1 MFLVGGQS
9 NTDARVASSL
19 GPSYLH
25 DNIVDGVK
33 VWNTTDVVPYILN
46 QSGQSGNGSHW
57 VTGSNSGQYAFC
69 HVALKEIADEVNNVT
84 AVQVTEGDSC
94 MALGPQTRGSWNADY
109 ANIPSGTPKLL
120 EALENRVADFVAN
133 QTLGV
138 SVVFRGYIFHQG
150 ESDAF
155 GTRPTSYAANWA
167 AHVAKVRSFTRPDL
181 PVFYGTIP
189 TANTTDYNVDVY
201 NAQMNFAASDPHAY
215 CRDNSALTLF
225 DPFHFDAAS
234 CNTFGSWVANTYKTN
249 YL

>member
-1 MFLVGGQS
+1 M
-9 NTDARVASSL
+9 
-19 GPSYLH
+19 
-25 DNIVDGVK
+25 
-33 VWNTTDVVPYILN
+33 VPYRLN
-46 QSGQSGNGSHW
+46 SSGQSGNGSHW

-69 HVALKEIADEVNNVT
+69 HVGLKEIADDLNNVT

-120 EALENRVADFVAN
+120 EALEDRVADFVAN
-133 QTLGV
+133 QSLGV

-155 GTRPTSYAANWA
+155 GTRPSTYASSWA

-181 PVFYGTIP
+181 PVFYGTVP
-189 TANTTDYNVDVY
+189 TANTTDFNIDVY
-201 NAQMNFAASDPHAY
+201 NAQMNFAAGDANAF
-215 CRDNSALTLF
+215 CRDNSDLTLF

-234 CNTFGSWVANTYKTN
+234 CNTFGSWVASTYKTN
-249 YL
+249 YM

>member
-1 MFLVGGQS
+1 
-9 NTDARVASSL
+9 
-19 GPSYLH
+19 
-25 DNIVDGVK
+25 
-33 VWNTTDVVPYILN
+33 
-46 QSGQSGNGSHW
+46 
-57 VTGSNSGQYAFC
+57 
-69 HVALKEIADEVNNVT
+69 VALKEIADEVNNVT
-84 AVQVTEGDSC
+84 AVQVTEDESC
-94 MALGPQTRGSWNADY
+94 MALGAQTRGSWNADY
-109 ANIPSGTPKLL
+109 AKIPSGTPKLL
-120 EALENRVADFVAN
+120 VALENRVADFVAN

-167 AHVAKVRSFTRPDL
+167 AHVAKVRSFTRTDL

-234 CNTFGSWVANTYKTN
+234 WNTFGSWVANTYKTN